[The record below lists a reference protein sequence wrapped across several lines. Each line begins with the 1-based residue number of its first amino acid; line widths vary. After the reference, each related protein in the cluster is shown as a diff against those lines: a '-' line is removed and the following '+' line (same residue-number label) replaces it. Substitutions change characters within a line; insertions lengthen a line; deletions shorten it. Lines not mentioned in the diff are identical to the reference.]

1 MPYLQLPH
9 PQPNR
14 SSGFS
19 FIEILVTLA
28 LLSGS
33 YLMIFSGHQWIV
45 ATAAKQ
51 ERELKE
57 LLKLSDQHELEMAI
71 LYAEAAE

>member
-1 MPYLQLPH
+1 
-9 PQPNR
+9 
-14 SSGFS
+14 
-19 FIEILVTLA
+19 
-28 LLSGS
+28 
-33 YLMIFSGHQWIV
+33 MIFSGHQWIV